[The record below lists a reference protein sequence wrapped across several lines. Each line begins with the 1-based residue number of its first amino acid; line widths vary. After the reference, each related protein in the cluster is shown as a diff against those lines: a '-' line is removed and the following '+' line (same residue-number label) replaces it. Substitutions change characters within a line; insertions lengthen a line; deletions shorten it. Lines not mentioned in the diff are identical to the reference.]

1 MLCVIFKVRQW
12 ANTAPVVGA
21 ARIIYQLVLLLSAM
35 AAMYVQSAISVFA
48 TTALIMASVK
58 KYGERWWI
66 YEADE
71 L

>member
-1 MLCVIFKVRQW
+1 MLCVYFKIDQW
-12 ANTAPVVGA
+12 ANTAPVVEIV
-21 ARIIYQLVLLLSAM
+21 RIIYQLVFLLFQA

-48 TTALIMASVK
+48 TTAPTMESAR